1 MKKVALLMNSED
13 IDRVL
18 TRITHQILEQAQDLA
33 NIGIIGMQT
42 RGVSLAQ
49 TIQKKLKETSGI
61 DIPMGVLD
69 TALYRDDYRYSLKQ
83 PTVKVTDIPYDI
95 NNKEIILVD
104 DVLYTGRTTRAA
116 LDAIMDIGRPK
127 TVRFVA
133 LADRGHREL
142 PIRADFVG
150 KKLTTGKNQELSLK
164 VKEIDGED
172 SSLWL
177 VEKSEEQ

>member
-1 MKKVALLMNSED
+1 MKKIELLMSSED

-18 TRITHQILEQAQDLA
+18 TRITHQILEQAGSLDNL
-33 NIGIIGMQT
+33 GIIGMQT
-42 RGVSLAQ
+42 RGVSLAK
-49 TIQKKLKETSGI
+49 TIQTKIKEYSGVTV
-61 DIPMGVLD
+61 PMGVLD

-95 NNKEIILVD
+95 NQKEIILVD

-116 LDAIMDIGRPK
+116 LDAIMDIGRPQS
-127 TVRFVA
+127 VRFVA
-133 LADRGHREL
+133 LADRGRREL

-150 KKLTTGKNQELSLK
+150 KKLTTGENQELSLK
-164 VKEIDGED
+164 VAEIDGEE

-177 VEKSEEQ
+177 VEKSED

>member
-1 MKKVALLMNSED
+1 MKKIELLMNSDD

-18 TRITHQILEQAQDLA
+18 TRISHQILEQAGSLE
-33 NIGIIGMQT
+33 NMGIIGMQT
-42 RGVSLAQ
+42 RGVSLAKI
-49 TIQKKLKETSGI
+49 IQQKITECSGKT
-61 DIPMGVLD
+61 IPMGVLD

-95 NNKEIILVD
+95 NDKEIILVD

-127 TVRFVA
+127 SVRFVA
-133 LADRGHREL
+133 LADRGRREL

-150 KKLTTGKNQELSLK
+150 KKLTTGENQELSLK
-164 VKEIDGED
+164 VNEIDGEE

-177 VEKSEEQ
+177 VEKSED